1 MNHASGVPFDAIN
14 AKPHS
19 LPPHAVARGKLLAID
34 VLFIVLV
41 KQRLFARRQIFL
53 QGSVHILAG
62 TGRFQRGL

>member
-1 MNHASGVPFDAIN
+1 MNHASGVPLDAVN

-19 LPPHAVARGKLLAID
+19 LPAHAVARGKLLAID

-41 KQRLFARRQIFL
+41 KQRLFARRQILL